1 MYGKKTNF
9 KIFSF
14 LDKLDDSE
22 HFLKKNFFLEI
33 LQVFWPTL
41 YEKINFK
48 IFSFLDQSDDSEH
61 FFKGYYFWVF
71 CPPLSEMKQLVG
83 DSIKF
88 AMKLYKKGSI
98 NEKSIL
104 FHLFFPCPPLGKNCS
119 LVILVFPQ
127 GKKGKGK
134 TEKNISRPRRCL
146 GLKNLFSR
154 FFLFLFYLGE
164 KLKSHENNF
173 SLRRKREKKWNKI
186 PFIGWTRIRLSVL
199 YLSNLKILFL

>member
-1 MYGKKTNF
+1 MKKSTLRFSVFLTNQM
-9 KIFSF
+9 ILSI
-14 LDKLDDSE
+14 
-22 HFLKKNFFLEI
+22 FLKAI
-33 LQVFWPTL
+33 
-41 YEKINFK
+41 I
-48 IFSFLDQSDDSEH
+48 SEC
-61 FFKGYYFWVF
+61 FAQL
-71 CPPLSEMKQLVG
+71 LSEMKQLVG

-164 KLKSHENNF
+164 KQIGRASC
-173 SLRRKREKKWNKI
+173 RE
-186 PFIGWTRIRLSVL
+186 RV
-199 YLSNLKILFL
+199 